1 MAGFG
6 KVSGDL
12 QAVAIGMTNL
22 IFTIIAMAI
31 IDRVGRRSLLIVGS
45 VGTCICMSMI
55 AILFYTEESQHLL
68 IWPLIG
74 FVAFLL
80 SARDR

>member
-1 MAGFG
+1 MFNQFSGINPTLYYINDIFAKAGFG

-22 IFTIIAMAI
+22 IFTMIAMAI

-55 AILFYTEESQHLL
+55 AIRN
-68 IWPLIG
+68 G
-74 FVAFLL
+74 
-80 SARDR
+80 